1 MAWCKANDLQDRC
14 ETVTTG
20 ANPGRL
26 GPGLARCG
34 YAVSAANAA
43 S

>member
-1 MAWCKANDLQDRC
+1 MAWCKANELQDRC
-14 ETVTTG
+14 ATVTTG
-20 ANPGRL
+20 ASSGPL
-26 GPGLARCG
+26 GPELARCG